1 VSRPAGA
8 GLTRAPVQVAGID
21 REAELIGLAV
31 TLLDV
36 LALHP
41 LLALIAGSGG
51 DGMARA
57 ALWPLVA
64 LAVLARAVVWLLEQR
79 QVSGTTYTAVTAV
92 AGLGS
97 LAALVWVEFYAAPA
111 PGEPGGWAGLLRD
124 LQQFGLTGLRL
135 ITLVLLGGYIWWRS
149 LRGDAPA
156 LGAIYT
162 RFERIV
168 VAYVAYA
175 LITWVA
181 GAAFMQPVFTRD
193 LFLVFLV
200 ALWAFALARSRM
212 EGARSRQQLGTRWFV
227 FSLGLIA
234 AILAGGMLVAGL
246 FARNVADALFGP
258 LWTAVQWIG
267 ALVVGIIA
275 VFAFV
280 ITTLLEFF
288 FGFLRSLPRQPATP
302 TPTPGPAGGNLI
314 DRLREQAPGG
324 GLADTT
330 LFTVIGVVVLLI
342 VALLVARAVL
352 GSAQR
357 RRHSLG
363 AGERESLFNWSA
375 LLGSLQR
382 QRSAT
387 VPEADSLRDLAGN
400 PAYRYTVRVRR
411 AYRRALARAAAQDVA
426 RTPAQTADE
435 VLPALQGAFPAA
447 RDPLRDLTA
456 LYDATRYTATPATA
470 AEAEAAEAAER
481 ALDTPER

>member
-1 VSRPAGA
+1 MSRPLRA
-8 GLTRAPVQVAGID
+8 GLIGPPREVAGID

-41 LLALIAGSGG
+41 LLALIAGPGG

-64 LAVLARAVVWLLEQR
+64 LAGLARAVVWLLEQR
-79 QVSGTTYTAVTAV
+79 RASATVYTAVTAL

-97 LAALVWVEFYAAPA
+97 LAALVWVEFYAG
-111 PGEPGGWAGLLRD
+111 PGAGWDALLRD
-124 LQQFGLTGLRL
+124 LQHFSVTGLGL
-135 ITLVLLGGYIWWRS
+135 IALVLLGGYIWWRS

-181 GAAFMQPVFTRD
+181 AARFMQPVFTRD
-193 LFLVFLV
+193 LFLVFLT
-200 ALWAFALARSRM
+200 ALWALALARSRM
-212 EGARSRQQLGTRWFV
+212 EGARSRQHLGTRWFV

-234 AILAGGMLVAGL
+234 AILAAGMLVAGL
-246 FARNVADALFGP
+246 FARDVADALFGP
-258 LWTAVQWIG
+258 LWTLVQWIG
-267 ALVVGIIA
+267 VAVVAILAALTFLISS
-275 VFAFV
+275 
-280 ITTLLEFF
+280 LLEFF
-288 FGFLRSLPRQPATP
+288 FGFLRNLPRAPATP
-302 TPTPGPAGGNLI
+302 TPTPGPAGGSVI

-324 GLADTT
+324 PLADTT
-330 LFTVIGVVVLLI
+330 LFAVIGIIVLLI
-342 VALLVARAVL
+342 LALWAARAVL

-363 AGERESLFNWSA
+363 AGERESLFNWGA

-382 QRSAT
+382 ARPAPG
-387 VPEADSLRDLAGN
+387 PEADSLRDLAGN

-411 AYRRALARAAAQDVA
+411 AYRRALARAAAHEVA
-426 RTPAQTADE
+426 RAPAQTADE

-470 AEAEAAEAAER
+470 AAAEAAEAAAR
-481 ALDTPER
+481 ALDMPER

>member
-1 VSRPAGA
+1 MSHPAGPA
-8 GLTRAPVQVAGID
+8 RPPGEVAGID
-21 REAELIGLAV
+21 RQAELIGLAV
-31 TLLDV
+31 ILLDV

-41 LLALIAGSGG
+41 LLALIAGPGR
-51 DGMARA
+51 DGTARA

-64 LAVLARAVVWLLEQR
+64 LAGLARAVVWLLEQR
-79 QVSGTTYTAVTAV
+79 QVSGPTYTIVTAL

-97 LAALVWVEFYAAPA
+97 LAALVWVEFYA
-111 PGEPGGWAGLLRD
+111 GLTGGWAALLRD
-124 LQQFGLTGLRL
+124 LQQFSVTGPRL
-135 ITLVLLGGYIWWRS
+135 IALVLLGGYIWWRS

-168 VAYVAYA
+168 VAYVGYA

-181 GAAFMQPVFTRD
+181 AAAFMQPVFTRD

-212 EGARSRQQLGTRWFV
+212 EGARSRQQLSTRWFV

-234 AILAGGMLVAGL
+234 AILAVGMLVAGL
-246 FARNVADALFGP
+246 FAHNVADAFFGP
-258 LWTAVQWIG
+258 LSTVVQWIG
-267 ALVVGIIA
+267 AVVVGIIA
-275 VFAFV
+275 VLAFV
-280 ITTLLEFF
+280 IGTLLEFF
-288 FGFLRSLPRQPATP
+288 FGFLRNLPREPATP
-302 TPTPGPAGGNLI
+302 TPTPVPGAGSLI

-330 LFTVIGVVVLLI
+330 LFAVIGVVVLLI
-342 VALLVARAVL
+342 LALVAARAVL

-382 QRSAT
+382 QRTAT
-387 VPEADSLRDLAGN
+387 APEADSLRDLAGN

-426 RTPAQTADE
+426 RAPAQTADE
-435 VLPALQGAFPAA
+435 VLPALQGAFPVA

-456 LYDATRYTATPATA
+456 LYDATRYTTAPATA
-470 AEAEAAEAAER
+470 EAAEAAEAAER
-481 ALDTPER
+481 ALDAKEH